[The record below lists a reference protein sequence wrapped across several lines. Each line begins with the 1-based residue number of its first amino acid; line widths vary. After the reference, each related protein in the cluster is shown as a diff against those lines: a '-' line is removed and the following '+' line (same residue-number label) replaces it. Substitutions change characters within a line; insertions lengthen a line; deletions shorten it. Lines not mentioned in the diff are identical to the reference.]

1 MRHGVLILP
10 EHRWSRARDL
20 WSKADRLGYE
30 HAWTYDHLMWR
41 WLSDKSWFPALPTLT
56 AAAMVTS
63 RIRLGTLVASP
74 NFRHPVE
81 FAKELMA
88 LDDIS
93 GGRLICGVGAGVEGF
108 DSRIRGDRPLL
119 PAERTVRFREFV
131 DLLDQ
136 LLRQPFTEYDGNWF
150 TAMGVRMEPGFVQRP
165 RVPLAIAGGGPK
177 GMALAVQHAEIWV
190 TTGVPGRGLAE
201 RYDRLVPYLK
211 DHLEELNDACASA
224 GRDPASLRRLLV
236 AGVSA
241 GGVLE
246 SVESYRDAAGLFQE
260 IGITDLVV
268 PWPRDEFPYQAHE
281 EVLEEFAATDL
292 GDPGRIEE
300 NECTR

>member
-20 WSKADRLGYE
+20 WEKADRLGYE

-41 WLSDKSWFPALPTLT
+41 WLRDKPWFPALPTLT

-63 RIRLGTLVASP
+63 RIRLGPLVASP
-74 NFRHPVE
+74 NFRSPVE

-93 GGRLICGVGAGVEGF
+93 GGRIICGVGAGAEGF
-108 DSRIRGDRPLL
+108 DTRIRGDHPLL
-119 PAERTVRFREFV
+119 PVERAARFGEFV
-131 DLLDQ
+131 ELLDQ
-136 LLRQPFTEYDGNWF
+136 LLRQSFTEYCGDWF
-150 TAMGVRMEPGFVQRP
+150 TAAGVRMEPGFVQRP
-165 RVPLAIAGGGPK
+165 RVPLAIAGSGPK
-177 GMALAVQHAEIWV
+177 GMALAVRHAEIWV
-190 TTGVPGRGLAE
+190 TTGVPGRGSPE
-201 RYDRLVPYLK
+201 RYEQLLPFLK
-211 DHLEELNDACASA
+211 VHLQEVDNACAAA

-241 GGVLE
+241 GGVLD
-246 SVESYRDAAGLFQE
+246 SVESYRDASGLFQE

-268 PWPRDEFPYQAHE
+268 PWPRAEFPYQARE
-281 EVLEEFAATDL
+281 EVLEEFAATEL
-292 GDPGRIEE
+292 EGSRKNGE